1 MVLSV
6 KSGNILQVISHEGQG
21 RNAMEKL
28 CNCNY
33 LIQDF
38 LKLVRR
44 LRSSNDFKWD
54 KLRNYISIRCN
65 LISTAY
71 EIIDA
76 IDTQDD
82 DAIKEKLGYIL
93 LQILYYC
100 ENEGDTYLNE
110 IIDNISKRIISKYP
124 YLADIEECSNNKCKI
139 YNLRER
145 DKRMYFKRDRTLIR
159 DDIRR
164 SSSTTLPALI
174 KTSRFQEKA
183 ARLGYGLLSIEDALN
198 ETFERLHY
206 LETLIIDGRR
216 DYYNREIGELLFS
229 IAEISRLLG
238 IDAESSLNES
248 CERFKNEFL
257 YKLSLENTDKV

>member
-6 KSGNILQVISHEGQG
+6 KTGNFLQVILHEGQG

-28 CNCNY
+28 CNCTY
-33 LIQDF
+33 SIQDF

-54 KLRNYISIRCN
+54 KLRNYISIRYN
-65 LISTAY
+65 LINTAY

-82 DAIKEKLGYIL
+82 DTIKEKLGYIL

-100 ENEGDTYLNE
+100 DNEGDNYFGEVIDRVCKIILN
-110 IIDNISKRIISKYP
+110 KYP
-124 YLADIEECSNNKCKI
+124 YLASDTEEYSNNKCRI

-145 DKRMYFKRDRTLIR
+145 DKRMYFKRERNHVREEIR
-159 DDIRR
+159 KNSAI
-164 SSSTTLPALI
+164 LPALI

-198 ETFERLHY
+198 EAFERLHY

-216 DYYNREIGELLFS
+216 DYYKREIGELLFS
-229 IAEISRLLG
+229 VAEISRLLG